1 MFLNW
6 SAMKA
11 SLVKSLEDIITSE
24 SYKKKYEKIYDVRK
38 C

>member
-24 SYKKKYEKIYDVRK
+24 SYEKKYEKFYDVRK